1 MLVLNSSRRKN
12 TCLQLVF
19 NVNFPTLLVKTGTW
33 DRKSQFSVAA
43 PIFYCPYMLRKRGRP
58 ERPVPSRHFQSP
70 HKGLRA
76 SAWSTEVR
84 MCLLAVTMLPYGCP
98 PPRLQCTHL
107 HTYPAVGRWPV
118 QLPSRLLAYGPAPA
132 APVVR
137 FPSECAGLKP

>member
-1 MLVLNSSRRKN
+1 MLVLNSSGRKN

-84 MCLLAVTMLPYGCP
+84 MCLLAVTMLPYGWP
-98 PPRLQCTHL
+98 PPPTPVYTLAHVSSSGKVACAASFQAPGIRAGSSCTCSE
-107 HTYPAVGRWPV
+107 VPV
-118 QLPSRLLAYGPAPA
+118 
-132 APVVR
+132 
-137 FPSECAGLKP
+137 